1 MIYAFETVFRP
12 SRKIQSNVHSSRF
25 DVREKKQHI
34 QQRCLHRWKVYTL
47 VSATDIPNRMTIS
60 SPNFATETIDVT
72 CVLYIYIYTVL
83 RLFWA
88 HEASVKIWIIITRL
102 KFTAAL
108 NNVCH
113 QPIRMVTNPPT
124 PPTDT
129 RIKSINDVTDVIHR
143 PRISKV
149 YWNTK
154 QVFTFKKKS
163 RLQTYGLPLPAH
175 WSHGSVTKFQD

>member
-1 MIYAFETVFRP
+1 MPTSLESLHAGQRDW
-12 SRKIQSNVHSSRF
+12 HSQPHDDFLPEFCNR
-25 DVREKKQHI
+25 D
-34 QQRCLHRWKVYTL
+34 HRRHLRV
-47 VSATDIPNRMTIS
+47 I
-60 SPNFATETIDVT
+60 
-72 CVLYIYIYTVL
+72 YIYIYTVL